1 MNKATIVLSKIVAF
15 MLLNSQGKSN
25 PLVWYVYNSFVKNY
39 ASTTV
44 MVIFGSVLKNF
55 KGVRSIA
62 CEKS

>member
-1 MNKATIVLSKIVAF
+1 MNKSTIVLSKIVAF

-25 PLVWYVYNSFVKNY
+25 PLVYVYNSFVKNY
-39 ASTTV
+39 ASMTV

-55 KGVRSIA
+55 KDVRSIA